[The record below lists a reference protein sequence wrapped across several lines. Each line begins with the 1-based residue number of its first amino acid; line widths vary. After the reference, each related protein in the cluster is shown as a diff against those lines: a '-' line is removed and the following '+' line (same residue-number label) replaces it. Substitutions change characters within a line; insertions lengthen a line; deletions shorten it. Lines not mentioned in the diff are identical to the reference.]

1 MNFFEFTDKELFF
14 RNDGELLSITAWGD
28 NSLRVQSSL
37 MDRIPD
43 GNAAL
48 INPDITNPTDIIIE
62 IIDERHALIKNGLIT
77 AKLYVQE
84 WGNSLQISFYN
95 EKNKLLLREI
105 SNGGA
110 LTRKARNFH
119 TLNGGSYKLKVSFEP
134 SASEKIY
141 GMGQDRKSVV

>member
-14 RNDGELLSITAWGD
+14 RNDGELVIIAAWGD

-37 MDRIPD
+37 MDKIPD

-48 INPDITNPTDIIIE
+48 INPNVNNPSDIDIR
-62 IIDERHALIKNGLIT
+62 IIDERHAVIKNGLIT

-84 WGNSLQISFYN
+84 WGNALQISFYN
-95 EKNKLLLREI
+95 GQNKLLLREI

-110 LTRKARNFH
+110 LTRKARYFH
-119 TLNGGSYKLKVSFEP
+119 TLNGGSYKLKVSL
-134 SASEKIY
+134 
-141 GMGQDRKSVV
+141 DRKSTRLNSSHSH